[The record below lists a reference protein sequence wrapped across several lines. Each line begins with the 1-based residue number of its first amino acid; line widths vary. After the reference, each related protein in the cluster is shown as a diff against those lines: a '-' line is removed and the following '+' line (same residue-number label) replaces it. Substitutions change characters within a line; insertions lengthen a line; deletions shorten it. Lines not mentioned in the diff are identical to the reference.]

1 MDKKVLIFDLGGVL
15 LDIHIERSFGA
26 LLALGMDAVL
36 LSEKRCLVDD
46 MIQRYDRGDVSTAD
60 FYAYMAAALP
70 EGVRSLPSEELYE
83 RLHDIWNMMLGTF
96 SSDKL
101 ACLNEL
107 RKKGHRIVMLSNT
120 NEGHWEAIERLF
132 RQATGVAVGDF
143 FDAVYLSYEM
153 RMRKPEP
160 EIFLSL
166 LKSEGVEAGD
176 CIFFDDLEENCDAAR
191 SVGIEAV
198 LMERNALWNSVPIE

>member
-26 LLALGMDAVL
+26 LLALGMDATL
-36 LSEKRCLVDD
+36 LSEKRCLMDE

-60 FYAYMAAALP
+60 FYAYIAEALP
-70 EGVRSLPSEELYE
+70 EGVRSLPEEELYE
-83 RLHDIWNMMLGTF
+83 RLHDIWNMMIGSF
-96 SSDKL
+96 SPDKL
-101 ACLNEL
+101 KCLGAL
-107 RKKGHRIVMLSNT
+107 RDKGYRILMLSNT
-120 NEGHWEAIERLF
+120 NEGHWEGIERLF
-132 RQATGVAVGDF
+132 RLATGKALGDL
-143 FDAVYLSYEM
+143 FDGLYLSYEM

-166 LKSEGVEAGD
+166 LRSEGVEPSD
-176 CIFFDDLEENCDAAR
+176 CIFFDDLEENCEAAR

-198 LMERNALWNSVPIE
+198 LMQRNALWDTLPV